1 MRRLN
6 RGLFQLAIES
16 EEVRPEDTEA
26 RREAAAGDEVPA
38 ETPAEVPAEG
48 EGSTGAVEVT
58 VQVETEG
65 KATVSEG
72 GRAPAARAEA
82 PSEAARTPARREAAV
97 AEEDEVPAE
106 TPAEETPAE
115 EVPAE
120 EVPAEVPA
128 ETPAEAGSDAVSVQ
142 DASGRTVATVEAG
155 EGTTTVVTEAPAEI
169 TVVEGEDGEVEVQV
183 NVDATGGAAEEAPA
197 IAQEELVVIEADGEA
212 VEVEISEAVDVA
224 EDTAELVEEVDDA
237 EEAVVALEA
246 LHEVALLAAE
256 NGGLDSNGA
265 RLLKISTEHIYQH
278 MGLGRA
284 VGIPAMESFS
294 VPGARISAT
303 SIACEE
309 IGDKAK
315 QIWAAIVE
323 GIKKAAAWLAEFFQK
338 ILTANGRMK
347 ARAEKILAAAA
358 KVNGNGKGVINN
370 SKLASSLSVNGKLDN
385 VAKNVAA
392 AVDLLDKAVA
402 KGPTV
407 DGLKTVDERLKQADL
422 KSDFEDTKA
431 AVFGAIKDVVGTT
444 GIGAV
449 GSAGEKVGM
458 PAAPE
463 GCKLYGTMPFPGEQY
478 VWAHMPESTEAIA
491 NFRTGIAV
499 AAKDFGDKGQIRV
512 QSPAEI
518 KALAD
523 AAMKYVSV
531 CEKYKEI
538 QKVVGDLSGTVS
550 RKLAGDVAVR
560 AKDGVGEKLKG
571 IIPAIKAARA
581 LMRGTHQPMSVAVAR
596 SVNAGLDLAA
606 ASLATYGA
614 KVEAP
619 KADAKAAA

>member
-72 GRAPAARAEA
+72 GRAPAARAKA

-120 EVPAEVPA
+120 EVPA

-169 TVVEGEDGEVEVQV
+169 TVVEGEGGGVEVQV

-294 VPGARISAT
+294 VPGARITAT

-392 AVDLLDKAVA
+392 AVDLLDRGVV
-402 KGPTV
+402 KGPSAE
-407 DGLKTVDERLKQADL
+407 GLKTVDDRLKQAALQDDQDETMAVVL
-422 KSDFEDTKA
+422 KVIRDITGS
-431 AVFGAIKDVVGTT
+431 VGTGVMAST
-444 GIGAV
+444 NA
-449 GSAGEKVGM
+449 EKVGI

-463 GCKLYGTMPFPGEQY
+463 GCKLFATMPFPGEQY
-478 VWAHMPESTEAIA
+478 VWVHMPETIEAIA

-523 AAMKYVSV
+523 AAIKYVAV
-531 CEKYKEI
+531 CEKYKDI
-538 QKVVGDLSGTVS
+538 QKVVGDLSNTVS

-560 AKDGVGEKLKG
+560 SKEGAGEKIKG
-571 IIPAIKAARA
+571 IIPAIKAARS
-581 LMRGTHQPMSVAVAR
+581 LMRGVHQPMSVVVAR
-596 SVNAGLDLAA
+596 SVNSGLDLAA

-619 KADAKAAA
+619 KAGAKAAA